1 MAEFQESRPCT
12 QCDGMMD
19 RRHGTL
25 PVARPSGPAQSAHI
39 ASASSAV
46 GTYYRCLK
54 NGAHT
59 LVVELD
65 PVLPPRRLN

>member
-1 MAEFQESRPCT
+1 MAEFQESRPCA

-25 PVARPSGPAQSAHI
+25 PVARPSGPAQLAHL
-39 ASASSAV
+39 APVSSAV

-54 NGAHT
+54 NGTHT

-65 PVLPPRRLN
+65 SVLPRRAN

>member
-1 MAEFQESRPCT
+1 
-12 QCDGMMD
+12 MMD

-25 PVARPSGPAQSAHI
+25 PVARPSGPTQLAHI
-39 ASASSAV
+39 APSPAV

-65 PVLPPRRLN
+65 AVLPPRRVN